1 MAEPRKRKCHHCKKN
16 KEAQVW
22 FARTEKVK
30 GFLAPEKQVRVH
42 WCAECFYGLPEE
54 ERKQFFAE
62 QG

>member
-1 MAEPRKRKCHHCKKN
+1 MPEMRKRRCHHCKKI

-30 GFLAPEKQVRVH
+30 PIIGGEKTMRVQ
-42 WCAECFYGLPEE
+42 WCAECFYVLPEE